1 MTSTHTGNPLCARAA
16 LASLKAIVEGGLIEN
31 ARTMEAVLMPGL
43 FAIQQRHPEVV
54 GCVHGKGLVAGLQ
67 MVHAGTKEPD
77 ADLAHRIIERC
88 FQKGLLFFAPVGA
101 GGGCVKIAP
110 PLCITA
116 DAIRDG
122 LTALGHAVE
131 EAVSGDQSRAQ

>member
-1 MTSTHTGNPLCARAA
+1 MVRTTLGHSVRGRA
-16 LASLKAIVEGGLIEN
+16 I
-31 ARTMEAVLMPGL
+31 EAVHIDSAGARRAVL
-43 FAIQQRHPEVV
+43 VV

-67 MVHAGTKEPD
+67 MVRAGTKEPD

-88 FQKGLLFFAPVGA
+88 FQKGLLFFAPVGV

-116 DAIRDG
+116 AAIRDG
-122 LTALGHAVE
+122 LTALG
-131 EAVSGDQSRAQ
+131 EAVDGAVRER